1 MKPKMYRKKAV
12 VIESMRF
19 YADHL
24 LMVEAAHWCGGRI
37 DSEPKASDHTD
48 VAYWI
53 DIPTLEGVMR
63 AVPGDYIIKGVAGE
77 FYPCKPDIFEQTYEP
92 VSARGGMSTV
102 TARQLSA
109 DHLGRVVAVMGV
121 SGRLAQMGAILVGA
135 DRQITIALEL
145 DGRRRTLT
153 VPTTA
158 EVEVQS

>member
-24 LMVEAAHWCGGRI
+24 LMVEAAHWC
-37 DSEPKASDHTD
+37 
-48 VAYWI
+48 
-53 DIPTLEGVMR
+53 
-63 AVPGDYIIKGVAGE
+63 
-77 FYPCKPDIFEQTYEP
+77 YPCKPDIFEQTYEP

-121 SGRLAQMGAILVGA
+121 SGRLAYMGAVLVGA
-135 DRQITIALEL
+135 DRQITVALER
-145 DGRRRTLT
+145 DGRVRTLT

-158 EVEVQS
+158 AVEVQS